1 MPSQI
6 AYEWFEMDQG
16 YITSQAAP
24 NPQGYLTVNTILS
37 VPSPSMAT
45 GCTRWCLRLI
55 TIDAMVLNYHDPA
68 MHSTLA

>member
-37 VPSPSMAT
+37 VPAPSMAT
-45 GCTRWCLRLI
+45 GCTRWCLI
-55 TIDAMVLNYHDPA
+55 YATVLNYHDPA
-68 MHSTLA
+68 VHSTLA